1 MIKHNVMER
10 FWLTTLSLFLILG
23 VSSCQKDDMEIT
35 GPNMNNGTANAV
47 RILPLGNS
55 ITQGVPETYRYEL
68 YNLLTAAGY
77 DFDFVGS
84 WSTSEADYP
93 GEWDKDHEG
102 HSGWTCM
109 EVNDAIQQWLT
120 LYTPDLVL
128 LHLGTN
134 DVSGVVEA
142 GNNLDISQRA
152 LVEVIGKLRA
162 SNPSVKILLAKILP
176 FRSNFPTE
184 NGLVNEW
191 NQRITSIAA
200 DLNTIDSP
208 IEVVDM
214 HTGFG
219 DGDLVDDVHP
229 SREGAARMASV
240 WARAILP

>member
-1 MIKHNVMER
+1 MER
-10 FWLTTLSLFLILG
+10 FLLIALSLFLLLG
-23 VSSCQKDDMEIT
+23 VSSCQMDNMEIT
-35 GPNMNNGTANAV
+35 GPSMTNGTPNAV

-68 YNLLTAAGY
+68 YNLLTAAGF

-84 WSTSEADYP
+84 WTASEADYP

-109 EVNDAIQQWLT
+109 QINNEIQQWLT

-128 LHLGTN
+128 IHLGTN
-134 DVSGVVEA
+134 DVSAVMEG
-142 GNNLDISQRA
+142 GNNLDISQQA
-152 LVEVIGKLRA
+152 LVEIIEKLRTG
-162 SNPSVKILLAKILP
+162 NPQVKILLAQILP
-176 FRSNFPTE
+176 FHSEFPTE

-191 NQRITSIAA
+191 NQRVSSVASTMNS
-200 DLNTIDSP
+200 IDSP
-208 IEVVDM
+208 IEIVDM

-219 DGDLVDDVHP
+219 DVDLADDVHP